1 MTSKLSREVAEKC
14 VAQIKLMFPG
24 YKNEEIYGRPEL
36 REDDDRWLVDWHEGP
51 YQLSGHRIPEG
62 RSSIG
67 VFAAPD
73 WPDNVKVVPVERQ
86 TIALVPRETSGGDD
100 ASA

>member
-24 YKNEEIYGRPEL
+24 FREEQGFGRPEL
-36 REDDDRWLVDWHEGP
+36 REGGDRWLVDWHEGP
-51 YQLSGHRIPEG
+51 YLFSDHHIPEG
-62 RSSIG
+62 SIG

-86 TIALVPRETSGGDD
+86 TIALVPRETSGGGD
-100 ASA
+100 ASAS